1 MLRRLCKTQPDQK
14 SRLMNAIF
22 MLSNSKSASVLL
34 ECANTIT
41 QLTTASSAI
50 KIAIQSY
57 LTLLQDQND
66 NNVKVIV
73 LNKIISLKQKYSK
86 ILEDYMGDILNIIRE
101 DTVQSIEINQKV
113 LELVT
118 DLATERNIKEVGV
131 FLESE
136 IIKAKK
142 MAEDKGS
149 TEAKA
154 AGEKGATV

>member
-1 MLRRLCKTQPDQK
+1 
-14 SRLMNAIF
+14 
-22 MLSNSKSASVLL
+22 
-34 ECANTIT
+34 
-41 QLTTASSAI
+41 
-50 KIAIQSY
+50 
-57 LTLLQDQND
+57 
-66 NNVKVIV
+66 V

-86 ILEDYMGDILNIIRE
+86 ILEDYMPDILNIIRE

-136 IIKAKK
+136 ILKAKK

-154 AGEKGATV
+154 AGEKGASSQGSTTTNEYRYLLIKCINRVTQ

>member
-1 MLRRLCKTQPDQK
+1 
-14 SRLMNAIF
+14 
-22 MLSNSKSASVLL
+22 
-34 ECANTIT
+34 
-41 QLTTASSAI
+41 
-50 KIAIQSY
+50 
-57 LTLLQDQND
+57 LTLLSDQND

-73 LNKIISLKQKYSK
+73 LNKIISLKKKYSK
-86 ILEDYMGDILNIIRE
+86 ILEDYMSDILNIIRE
-101 DTVQSIEINQKV
+101 DTVQSIDINQKV

-136 IIKAKK
+136 ILKAKK

-154 AGEKGATV
+154 SGEKGGSV